1 MSKSSSSVKKKEPAA
16 LPQGYALC
24 NALVN
29 YFILVMFVLF
39 PVFVNL
45 TFNGS
50 FPFLHF
56 DRGYYG
62 IRHQKY
68 SLFMIM
74 AAITVIAEI
83 LLLFTEGSQKIRKKY
98 NLTDRKSIINKLSF
112 TDWSALAFLLTAAIS
127 TIFSAYKEM
136 AVFGEVTVA
145 NNTHGRNNGLLLFL
159 VYVLVYFMV
168 SRAFRYR
175 EHIFTAFAVTSS
187 FVCLIAVLN
196 TFYIDPLNMFELFKD
211 DEKVFN
217 DFLTTIGNK
226 NMFATYL
233 CIALPAAFTMSVC
246 TKKLICKI
254 IYLVTA
260 ALCTAAIIV
269 CDSDSAVLGA
279 SAFLI
284 ALLVAY
290 SRDILRLKKY
300 FLGLTVMLASAK
312 VMSFIVT
319 ASGGSHKDLSAIPCK
334 IMESDSTFIAL
345 GFAALVTAALFILDF
360 KKPGIMLP
368 KAVPVVIISIIAAAV
383 IAVLGVII
391 YFSAVDRESDL
402 GGFERILRFNN
413 AWGTHRGVMWID
425 SMKIFGDSSFFEK
438 LFGSGPESF
447 YFKFQPYFPDL
458 YEFGD
463 GSTDAA
469 HNEYIQYLINL
480 GIAGLCSYLA
490 FTGGALA
497 RAFRAVKKNPVALVY
512 CAVVISYM
520 AQAFVNIALPIGT
533 PLFIIFVAMC
543 ENAARQNAF
552 EAAEPGAA
560 ASKA

>member
-1 MSKSSSSVKKKEPAA
+1 MSNSTLNAKKQDKSVP
-16 LPQGYALC
+16 PHQGFSLG
-24 NALVN
+24 NVLVN

-45 TFNGS
+45 TINEI
-50 FPFLHF
+50 FPFIHF

-68 SLFMIM
+68 SLFMII
-74 AAITVIAEI
+74 AAITVVAEI
-83 LLLFTEGSQKIRKKY
+83 LLLLTEGGQKIRKKY
-98 NLTDRKSIINKLSF
+98 NLTDRKSIIDKLSF

-127 TIFSAYKEM
+127 TIFSSYKEM
-136 AVFGEVTVA
+136 ALFGEITVG

-159 VYVLVYFMV
+159 VYVLVYFAV
-168 SRAFRYR
+168 SRAYRFR
-175 EHIFTAFAVTSS
+175 EHIFAAFAVTSS

-196 TFYIDPLNMFELFKD
+196 TFYIDPLNMFELFKE

-233 CIALPAAFTMSVC
+233 CIALPSAFTMSVC
-246 TKKLICKI
+246 TKKLACRI
-254 IYLVTA
+254 IYLVTI
-260 ALCTAAIIV
+260 ALCTAAMIV
-269 CDSDSAVLGA
+269 CDSDSAVLGTA
-279 SAFLI
+279 AFLI

-290 SRDILRLKKY
+290 SRDFSKLKKY
-300 FLGLTVMLASAK
+300 FLGLTVMLAAAK

-319 ASGGSHKDLSAIPCK
+319 ASGGNHKDLSAIPCK
-334 IMESDSTFIAL
+334 IMQSGSTYIAL
-345 GFAALVTAALFILDF
+345 AFAALVTLALFILDL
-360 KKPGIMLP
+360 KKPGILLP
-368 KAVPVVIISIIAAAV
+368 KAVPVVIISLVAAAV
-383 IAVLGVII
+383 VSVLGAII
-391 YFSAVDRESDL
+391 YFSAVDTKTDL
-402 GGFERILRFNN
+402 GSLERVLRFNN

-425 SMKIFGDSSFFEK
+425 SMKIFGDNSIFEK

-480 GIAGLCSYLA
+480 GILGLASYLA
-490 FTGGALA
+490 FTGGALT
-497 RAFRAVKKNPVALVY
+497 RAIKAVKNNPVALVY

-543 ENAARQNAF
+543 ENAARQNEF
-552 EAAEPGAA
+552 ENAARMAA
-560 ASKA
+560 